1 VDAKSALNPS
11 AAGYLSDRPC
21 LRHPIPELFAVAAEL
36 DLAVG
41 AHLAG
46 DRDRAAASFKATNTQ
61 AVRDYVEAMWGKRSL
76 WPEQVHYL
84 RHRTVDSLP
93 KPTPDARGQ
102 KVSAA
107 TKRAVV
113 QRDGFRC
120 RYCSLCVIPHTV
132 RKSLSQD
139 YPTEVPWG
147 ATNASQHAAFQALWL
162 QYDHVVPLSGGGAND
177 PSNVVVTCAAC
188 NFMKWD
194 YHLEELGLMD
204 PRTRPPVTSCW
215 DGLTRLFGGPEKCP
229 L

>member
-1 VDAKSALNPS
+1 MDATPASSPS
-11 AAGYLSDRPC
+11 AADYLSDRPC
-21 LRHPIPELFAVAAEL
+21 LRQPIPELFVAAAEL

-46 DRDRAAASFKATNTQ
+46 DRHLAAEKLKSTNTQ
-61 AVRDYVEAMWGKRSL
+61 AVRDYIESMWGKRSL
-76 WPEQVHYL
+76 WPEQVHFL
-84 RHRTVDSLP
+84 RHRTVDNLP
-93 KPTPDARGQ
+93 KPTPEARGQ
-102 KVSAA
+102 KVSVA

-120 RYCSLCVIPHTV
+120 RYCSLYVIPDTV
-132 RKSLSQD
+132 RKGLAQD
-139 YPTEVPWG
+139 YPNEVPWG

-162 QYDHVVPLSGGGAND
+162 QYDHIVPLSGGGAND

-188 NFMKWD
+188 NFLKWD
-194 YHLEELGLMD
+194 YHLGELGLTD
-204 PRTRPPVTSCW
+204 PRTRFPVTSCW